1 MMIRMVLMMALLSA
15 PFPQPGL
22 ASDIPRAAERH
33 RAELIR
39 VSRAVWGLEAPV
51 AVFAA
56 QVHAAGGA
64 TARCPRRAQGLA
76 QFLPSTAEWLPRAVP
91 ELEREAGRPAP
102 FNPGWALRALV
113 SYDKWLW
120 DRLNGADACQRM
132 AFTLSAY
139 NGGIGWVGRD
149 RKEAERQG
157 RDPAR
162 WFGQV
167 EKVNAG
173 RSASSLRENRRY
185 VRLILLEGSINIRR
199 GGAGVGCGG
208 AMTERA
214 RRRAVVRRAAR
225 QAVGVRRCK
234 PNAEPCALRGRSA
247 PPNVRRWPSRRR
259 DGAPPE
265 LEAKPNGPPPLPGNF
280 QTRNRLAANGER
292 SPEGWTRGASRHCA
306 GLPAGWV
313 RLQQA
318 LGLAPRAPK
327 LPLPPELAPAGS
339 ASALAPGTVGNIR
352 DGRPGGSFGP
362 RAGWRLCRCARSG

>member
-56 QVHAAGGA
+56 PGAHGKLVAQRHGVLGGGA
-64 TARCPRRAQGLA
+64 GLG
-76 QFLPSTAEWLPRAVP
+76 AVP
-91 ELEREAGRPAP
+91 AFHGGVAAACRPGTGTEAGRPAP

-173 RSASSLRENRRY
+173 RSAPSLRENRRY
-185 VRLILLEGSINIRR
+185 VRLILLERQYWYRKAGW
-199 GGAGVGCGG
+199 GPGVGCGG
-208 AMTERA
+208 
-214 RRRAVVRRAAR
+214 
-225 QAVGVRRCK
+225 GH
-234 PNAEPCALRGRSA
+234 
-247 PPNVRRWPSRRR
+247 
-259 DGAPPE
+259 D
-265 LEAKPNGPPPLPGNF
+265 
-280 QTRNRLAANGER
+280 
-292 SPEGWTRGASRHCA
+292 
-306 GLPAGWV
+306 
-313 RLQQA
+313 
-318 LGLAPRAPK
+318 
-327 LPLPPELAPAGS
+327 
-339 ASALAPGTVGNIR
+339 
-352 DGRPGGSFGP
+352 
-362 RAGWRLCRCARSG
+362 

>member
-39 VSRAVWGLEAPV
+39 VSRAVWGLGAPV

-56 QVHAAGGA
+56 QVHTESWWRNGTVSPAG
-64 TARCPRRAQGLA
+64 AQGLA

-91 ELEREAGRPAP
+91 EL
-102 FNPGWALRALV
+102 
-113 SYDKWLW
+113 

-185 VRLILLEGSINIRR
+185 VRLILLERQYWYRKAGW
-199 GGAGVGCGG
+199 GPGVGCGG
-208 AMTERA
+208 
-214 RRRAVVRRAAR
+214 
-225 QAVGVRRCK
+225 GH
-234 PNAEPCALRGRSA
+234 
-247 PPNVRRWPSRRR
+247 
-259 DGAPPE
+259 D
-265 LEAKPNGPPPLPGNF
+265 
-280 QTRNRLAANGER
+280 
-292 SPEGWTRGASRHCA
+292 
-306 GLPAGWV
+306 
-313 RLQQA
+313 
-318 LGLAPRAPK
+318 
-327 LPLPPELAPAGS
+327 
-339 ASALAPGTVGNIR
+339 
-352 DGRPGGSFGP
+352 
-362 RAGWRLCRCARSG
+362 